1 VNAYDTIK
9 KPVISEKS
17 YAGMDR
23 GVYTFWVEPSATKTD
38 IRNAVQQAFGVT
50 VVKIGTFNVL
60 GKMKRTGKFEGRR
73 PNRKKAMVKLAEGQ
87 KIEALQ
93 GLV

>member
-1 VNAYDTIK
+1 
-9 KPVISEKS
+9 
-17 YAGMDR
+17 M
-23 GVYTFWVEPSATKTD
+23 
-38 IRNAVQQAFGVT
+38 T
-50 VVKIGTFNVL
+50 VVKVGTFNVL

-87 KIEALQ
+87 KIDALS